1 MKLILIMPSFMGYEK
16 DLIKALSLKYEV
28 CYLDSECMVDKAR
41 NIFEATKF
49 QRAARKLIK
58 SIDVIDRNKAVEK
71 SCGNL
76 VRENEILNQKFD
88 IVFVINGHYIS
99 NTVYEYLKKNNPSAR
114 FILYLWDDA
123 KNLFRR
129 NHFKFFDEKY
139 SYNLSDC
146 KQYGMKYLPMFVR
159 TQKVEH
165 LKSKYDVAFIA
176 SAHTDRVS
184 IARKLYDRY
193 HDNLSL
199 FIYLYQNPLQDDAF
213 CYDKPLTYEQY
224 INILRESKCVLDI
237 PHVKQEGPTTR
248 AFDVLQTNTKL
259 ITTNNSLEEYPV
271 FSDNIEIIDRKNP
284 ILNSTFIQSP
294 YQELGRKAL
303 TVVEWLKH
311 IKI

>member
-28 CYLDSECMVDKAR
+28 CYLDSECMGDKAR

-99 NTVYEYLKKNNPSAR
+99 NTVYEYLKKI
-114 FILYLWDDA
+114 ILVHV
-123 KNLFRR
+123 LFYTSGMMQRTYSEEIIL
-129 NHFKFFDEKY
+129 NFLMKKY

-159 TQKVEH
+159 HK
-165 LKSKYDVAFIA
+165 
-176 SAHTDRVS
+176 
-184 IARKLYDRY
+184 KL
-193 HDNLSL
+193 
-199 FIYLYQNPLQDDAF
+199 
-213 CYDKPLTYEQY
+213 
-224 INILRESKCVLDI
+224 NI
-237 PHVKQEGPTTR
+237 
-248 AFDVLQTNTKL
+248 
-259 ITTNNSLEEYPV
+259 
-271 FSDNIEIIDRKNP
+271 
-284 ILNSTFIQSP
+284 
-294 YQELGRKAL
+294 
-303 TVVEWLKH
+303 
-311 IKI
+311 

>member
-1 MKLILIMPSFMGYEK
+1 MKLILIMPAFMGYEK
-16 DLIKALSLKYEV
+16 DLIKVLSLKYEV
-28 CYLDSECMVDKAR
+28 TYFDSECMGEKAR
-41 NIFEATKF
+41 NIFQTTKF
-49 QRAARKLIK
+49 RRAARKVIK
-58 SIDVIDRNKAVEK
+58 NLEERDRNKSVEK
-71 SCGNL
+71 SCDNL
-76 VRENEILNQKFD
+76 VRDYKILSQRYD

-99 NTVYEYLKKNNPSAR
+99 NTVYDYLKKNNPNAR

-129 NHFKFFDEKY
+129 NYFDYFNEKY

-146 KQYGMKYLPMFVR
+146 AQYGMEYLPMFVR
-159 TQKVEH
+159 TKKVEH
-165 LKSKYDVAFIA
+165 LKSKYDIAFIA

-184 IARKLYDRY
+184 IAKKIYDLY
-193 HDNLSL
+193 HNNLSL
-199 FIYLYQNPLQDDAF
+199 FIYLYQKPVQEKFF

-224 INILRESKCVLDI
+224 ITVLRESRCVLDV

-259 ITTNNSLEEYPV
+259 ITTNSSITEYPV

-284 ILNSTFIQSP
+284 VLDIDFIQKQ
-294 YQELGRKAL
+294 YQESGRKAL
-303 TVVEWLKH
+303 TIIEWLEY